1 MGIRIE
7 GDEIVG
13 LHESLGQSVLKTV
26 LTYLQDQLTVESN
39 LRDYQVSK
47 DALGRLVFSPK
58 LPENTVTWLNAQIKA
73 KRKLGKFE
81 QNGKGTIF
89 DPHTEAWVGAGKRKS
104 TQRRRQ

>member
-26 LTYLQDQLTVESN
+26 LIFLDDQFTVENS
-39 LRDYQVSK
+39 LRDYQVSR

-81 QNGKGTIF
+81 QNGKRTIF